1 MSWTCPACALGVSVS
16 PRATTRL
23 LKTLTR
29 ILSEPSGQESY
40 DAVIAIPHIT
50 AMIVRAKP

>member
-1 MSWTCPACALGVSVS
+1 MNWTCPACALGVSVN
-16 PRATTRL
+16 PHATTRL
-23 LKTLTR
+23 PKTLTR
-29 ILSEPSGQESY
+29 ILSELSGKEFY